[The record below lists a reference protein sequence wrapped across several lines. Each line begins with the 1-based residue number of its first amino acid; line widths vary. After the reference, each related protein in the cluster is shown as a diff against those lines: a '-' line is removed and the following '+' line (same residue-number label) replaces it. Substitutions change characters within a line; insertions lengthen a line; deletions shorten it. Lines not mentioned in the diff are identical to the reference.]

1 MNKISWIYT
10 SMSCLF
16 KLLDN
21 NNYIDSK
28 TACPGIT
35 SHDYFLN
42 NAFVF
47 RNTRN
52 TSEAEYIGFE

>member
-1 MNKISWIYT
+1 
-10 SMSCLF
+10 MSCLF